1 MMSNLSKTINLSN
14 NRLENIYFYGAK
26 IRFLVGIAIL
36 LTHMQLSKE
45 GLAPETDTTD
55 SCRVK
60 SDLQNKYT
68 LLSKLAIK
76 HFTFMRENM

>member
-36 LTHMQLSKE
+36 LTHMKLSKK
-45 GLAPETDTTD
+45 GPTPQKVTTD
-55 SCRVK
+55 SCSVNVVK
-60 SDLQNKYT
+60 LFVC
-68 LLSKLAIK
+68 LSKII
-76 HFTFMRENM
+76 